1 MNIITAYMKK
11 KMLKESEQL
20 GRKVLVTSNK
30 KVKSIDGS
38 NKSIEVGS
46 GRERVEKKS
55 RSPREYQF
63 KKY

>member
-38 NKSIEVGS
+38 NKSIEVGG